1 MSLSKVV
8 LSNGNEFDL
17 VANAVTEGAN
27 RLSITFLPGEFTV
40 EGLETVWTGNDL
52 IKVMTGD
59 TLIQNF
65 KGFTFVKSI
74 QKNNPDLVEK
84 EEGEGP
90 GEVTC
95 TVTLAS
101 EDLAERVSNVEEA
114 VEDIIAT
121 IL

>member
-27 RLSITFLPGEFTV
+27 SLSITFLPGEFTV
-40 EGLETVWTGNDL
+40 EGLENVWAGNDL
-52 IKVMTGD
+52 IKVVTGD

-65 KGFTFVKSI
+65 KGFTYVKSI

-84 EEGEGP
+84 EEGEEP

-95 TVTLAS
+95 TVTLTS
-101 EDLAERVSNVEEA
+101 EDLAERVSNVEDA

>member
-27 RLSITFLPGEFTV
+27 SLSITFLPGEFTV

-74 QKNNPDLVEK
+74 QKNNPDPV
-84 EEGEGP
+84 EEGEEP

-95 TVTLAS
+95 TVTLTS
-101 EDLAERVSNVEEA
+101 EDLAERVSNVEDA